1 MTTVTSIK
9 KATAKKASSKK
20 AGAEQSGAVRPQGGP
35 ALDWLDVASIQT
47 RDNIRS
53 EIEPA
58 GVAELAAD
66 IAVNGILQ
74 PLLVRVIDGV
84 PVVIAGHRRL
94 AAAKLA
100 GLKFVPAMVGTL
112 DDGAAELTQFAENI
126 QREDM
131 SAQDEARVVWRL
143 LEHLGSLTAVAEKV
157 NKSLSWCSKRAAV
170 MKPEYPFHIRKLLED
185 GVTADF
191 ELLNTLAKICEHH
204 PHGTNHSWALAE
216 SVRRGEIDRAKARE
230 LLKAAQSGK
239 PDQPEKKEK
248 APSKAPKTATPEEVA
263 AAAERARMEIALQQM
278 QAWRVVD
285 AAGADDMEAAAEFWK
300 ELEPEAAQFWKDFF
314 SGIEHGASGMSF
326 LIGYSAATV
335 ANDGDRDAIIMKIWA
350 INYGPEIASMTPEAI
365 LHAFMCSFGSRVV
378 SHAKGLMQNA

>member
-1 MTTVTSIK
+1 MTTVTTIK
-9 KATAKKASSKK
+9 KTTAKKAGSKK

-53 EIEPA
+53 EIDPA

-66 IAVNGILQ
+66 IEVNGILQ
-74 PLLVRVIDGV
+74 PLLVRVIDGA
-84 PVVIAGHRRL
+84 PFVIAGHRRL

-112 DDGAAELTQFAENI
+112 DDDAAELMQFAENI

-143 LEHLGSLTAVAEKV
+143 MEHLGSLTAVAEKV

-191 ELLNTLAKICEHH
+191 DLLNTLAKICENH

-248 APSKAPKTATPEEVA
+248 APSQAPKTATPEEVA
-263 AAAERARMEIALQQM
+263 AAAERARMEIAVQQM
-278 QAWRVVD
+278 EAWRVVE
-285 AAGADDMEAAAEFWK
+285 AAGAEDMEAAAELWK
-300 ELEPEAAQFWKDFF
+300 DLEPEAATFWKGFF
-314 SGIEHGASGMSF
+314 SGLDHGSNGISF
-326 LIGYSAATV
+326 LIGYSAAVV
-335 ANDGDRDAIIMKIWA
+335 ANDGDRDQIVIKLWA

-378 SHAKGLMQNA
+378 SHAKDMMQNA

>member
-1 MTTVTSIK
+1 MTTVTTIK
-9 KATAKKASSKK
+9 KTTAKKAGSKK
-20 AGAEQSGAVRPQGGP
+20 EGAEQSGAVRPQGGP
-35 ALDWLDVASIQT
+35 ALDWLEVASIQT

-53 EIEPA
+53 EIDPA
-58 GVAELAAD
+58 GIAELAAD
-66 IAVNGILQ
+66 IEVNGILQ
-74 PLLVRVIDGV
+74 PLLVRMIDGA
-84 PVVIAGHRRL
+84 PFVIAGHRRL

-112 DDGAAELTQFAENI
+112 DDDATELMQFAENI

-143 LEHLGSLTAVAEKV
+143 MEHLGSLTAVAEKV

-191 ELLNTLAKICEHH
+191 DLLNTLAKICEHH
-204 PHGTNHSWALAE
+204 PHGTNASWALAE

-263 AAAERARMEIALQQM
+263 AAAERARMEIAVQQM
-278 QAWRVVD
+278 QAWRVVE
-285 AAGADDMEAAAEFWK
+285 AAGAEDMEAAAELWK
-300 ELEPEAAQFWKDFF
+300 DLEPEAATFWKDFF
-314 SGIEHGASGMSF
+314 SGAAETTHPLAFLLGYASG
-326 LIGYSAATV
+326 LV
-335 ANDGDRDAIIMKIWA
+335 AIDGDRDELVMKMWA
-350 INYGPEIASMTPEAI
+350 VNYGSEIAAMTPEAA

-378 SHAKGLMQNA
+378 SHAKSMMQNA

>member
-1 MTTVTSIK
+1 MTTTTPAK
-9 KATAKKASSKK
+9 KTTAKKGTSKK

-53 EIEPA
+53 EIQPE

-74 PLLVRVIDGV
+74 PLLIRMIDGA

-112 DDGAAELTQFAENI
+112 DDDAAELMQFAENI

-131 SAQDEARVVWRL
+131 SAHDEARVVWRL

-170 MKPEYPFHIRKLLED
+170 MKPDYPFEIKYLLES
-185 GVTADF
+185 GVTEDF
-191 ELLNTLAKICEHH
+191 ELLNTLAKLCEYN
-204 PHGTNHSWALAE
+204 PNSAYALAE
-216 SVRRGEIDRAKARE
+216 KVREGQLDREKARE
-230 LLKAAQSGK
+230 MLKAMQAPK
-239 PDQPEKKEK
+239 LVETTVTPPTK
-248 APSKAPKTATPEEVA
+248 APAAPKVPTQDEVEATARKIRLERARQQMEAWRVVEA
-263 AAAERARMEIALQQM
+263 AAAE
-278 QAWRVVD
+278 D
-285 AAGADDMEAAAEFWK
+285 FDEAADFWK
-300 ELEPEAAQFWKDFF
+300 ELEPEAADYWRKFF
-314 SGIEHGASGMSF
+314 ANMGDISDPISY

-335 ANDGDRDAIIMKIWA
+335 ANNAERDDIIMKLWA
-350 INYGPEIASMTPEAI
+350 LNFARKNDLSSMAPAEM
-365 LHAFMCSFGSRVV
+365 LHAFMCSFGSTVL
-378 SHAKGLMQNA
+378 SHAKCINAQ

>member
-1 MTTVTSIK
+1 MTTVTNIK
-9 KATAKKASSKK
+9 KATAKKAGSKK
-20 AGAEQSGAVRPQGGP
+20 TGAEQSGVVRPQGGP

-53 EIEPA
+53 EIDPA

-66 IAVNGILQ
+66 IEVNGILQ
-74 PLLVRVIDGV
+74 PLLVRVIDGA
-84 PVVIAGHRRL
+84 PFVIAGHRRL

-112 DDGAAELTQFAENI
+112 DDDAAELMQFAENI

-185 GVTADF
+185 GITADF

-204 PHGTNHSWALAE
+204 PHGTSHSWALAE

-248 APSKAPKTATPEEVA
+248 APSKVPKTATLEEVA
-263 AAAERARMEIALQQM
+263 AAAERARMEIAVRQM
-278 QAWRVVD
+278 EAWRVVE

-300 ELEPEAAQFWKDFF
+300 ELEPEAVTFWKGFF
-314 SGIEHGASGMSF
+314 SGLDDGSNGMSY
-326 LIGYSAATV
+326 LIGYSAAVV
-335 ANDGDRDAIIMKIWA
+335 ANDGDRDQIVMKLWA

-378 SHAKGLMQNA
+378 SHAKGMMQNE